1 MLVGYLAMI
10 AHASYTPA
18 FIHII
23 GRITALENIAVH
35 AQLEE
40 IEMSSCENVC
50 GFIFGEMGGKYKRL
64 QLVEKHSL
72 EILFVLGTDTK
83 HQCK

>member
-1 MLVGYLAMI
+1 MKLCCSLSVGG
-10 AHASYTPA
+10 S
-18 FIHII
+18 
-23 GRITALENIAVH
+23 RK
-35 AQLEE
+35 
-40 IEMSSCENVC
+40 SSCETVC
-50 GFIFGEMGGKYKRL
+50 SFISGEMGGKYKRL